1 MGIEAVTEA
10 ELAILGLIWERGR
23 PTCRD
28 LAVALYDKATD
39 SKLASVQKLIERL
52 EAKGCVA
59 RDRGD
64 RPHRFRALVGREDF
78 LRDRL
83 QGLAERLCDGAM
95 APLVT
100 TLLRSKADFTPEQG
114 QELRRLVDELWPL
127 GDDQAP
133 NQS

>member
-1 MGIEAVTEA
+1 MAIEAITEA
-10 ELAILGLIWERGR
+10 EMAILGLIWERGR

-39 SKLASVQKLIERL
+39 SKLATVQKLIERL

-59 RDRGD
+59 RDRDD
-64 RPHRFRALVGREDF
+64 RPHRFRALIGREDF

-83 QGLAERLCDGAM
+83 RGLADRLCDGAM

-100 TLLRSKADFTPEQG
+100 TLLRSKADFTREQG
-114 QELRRLVDELWPL
+114 EELRRLVDELWPTD
-127 GDDQAP
+127 GDRGPAQP
-133 NQS
+133 